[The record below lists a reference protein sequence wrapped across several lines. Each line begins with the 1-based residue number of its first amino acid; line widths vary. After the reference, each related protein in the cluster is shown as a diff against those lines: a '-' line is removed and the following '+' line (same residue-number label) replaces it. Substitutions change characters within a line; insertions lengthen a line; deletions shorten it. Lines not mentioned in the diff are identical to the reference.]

1 MRLWVD
7 FGVFGVAVLD
17 LDLFDF
23 GVGFFGIGGVEIG
36 RGIGGR

>member
-1 MRLWVD
+1 MRLWVG
-7 FGVFGVAVLD
+7 FGLIVDSV

-23 GVGFFGIGGVEIG
+23 GVDFFGIGGVEIG